1 MVSAVAGV
9 EVGLIGGEFVVN
21 PTRQQKKESAL
32 QLTIAGTPAVCTKF
46 IDCVCNALLSWRP
59 VFT

>member
-21 PTRQQKKESAL
+21 PTRQQKEESTL
-32 QLTIAGTPAVCTKF
+32 QLTIAGTPAVCA
-46 IDCVCNALLSWRP
+46 DCVATVCVGVLK
-59 VFT
+59 